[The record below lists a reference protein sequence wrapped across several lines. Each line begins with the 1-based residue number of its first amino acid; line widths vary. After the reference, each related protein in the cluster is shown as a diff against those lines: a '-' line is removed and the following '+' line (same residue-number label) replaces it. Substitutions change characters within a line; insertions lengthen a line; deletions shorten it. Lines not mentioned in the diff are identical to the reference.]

1 MNITETICYKEAD
14 GIELLADLCMPE
26 TQGPHPLLLYIHGGG
41 WHAGRRVELQ
51 WFSGWADV
59 LLAAGVA
66 VASIEYRFCTEGRS
80 YRAPVEDCADALRF
94 FARNAD
100 RWALDPTRVVLG
112 GISAGAHLSMMVA
125 FAGEQFGEQTPFA
138 PVRGV
143 VALSGPTDFSRIRY
157 TDPGMVPCMEAILSG
172 KAPYDPEIMRAA
184 SPLTWL
190 KRLPM
195 QAYLPPILAIHGACD
210 ALVDPKQPVWIA
222 EEYARRGGSFRL
234 ITVENAT
241 HVFAQAKPGSDP
253 SMSFAE
259 IQEEAANFT
268 LERLCNR

>member
-1 MNITETICYKEAD
+1 MMNLTETICYKEAD
-14 GIELLADLCMPE
+14 GEQLLADFYLPQ
-26 TQGPHPLLLYIHGGG
+26 TTGPHPLFLYLHGGG
-41 WHAGRRVELQ
+41 WFAGKRTELQ
-51 WFSGWADV
+51 WFSGWADA
-59 LLAAGVA
+59 LLSAGIA
-66 VASIEYRFCTEGRS
+66 VATIEYRFCTGGRS
-80 YRAPVEDCADALRF
+80 YHAPVGDCADALRF

-125 FAGEQFGEQTPFA
+125 FAGAQFGEKTPLA

-143 VALSGPTDFSRIRY
+143 VALSGPTDLTRIRY
-157 TDPGMVPCMEAILSG
+157 SDPGMIPCLEAILNG
-172 KAPYDPEIMRAA
+172 KAPYDPELMRAA
-184 SPLTWL
+184 SPLTRL
-190 KRLPM
+190 RALPM

-210 ALVDPKQPVWIA
+210 ALVDSQQPVWVA

-234 ITVENAT
+234 IMVENAT

-253 SMSFAE
+253 SLSFAE

-268 LERLCNR
+268 LERLL